1 MSSQVK
7 QTLVMIRANLFSL
20 PRRLSISVSMV
31 LSIALVVAVLVGFL
45 AMAKGFETALAS
57 AGSPLVAV
65 ILGGGTNQETGSDVP
80 ASAIRNIEAIGD
92 DIGVMRDNTGNMV
105 LSRELVVP
113 VEVRQLPGDTSK
125 TLALRGMD
133 VQGAEIR
140 DGIVLSFGRMF
151 RPGTR
156 EIVVGN
162 RLAKN
167 FPGLDIGNVIR
178 LGSVQWTVTGH
189 FSAHGSAFESE
200 IWGDLDTVRAAFDR
214 QGEVQSLRLRLKDPA
229 SLASLNNRL
238 KTITITPLVAVSEAS
253 LYAAQSGHVSHLIR
267 VFGWPLTLLMAIGAT
282 VGALN
287 TMMSS
292 VSNRT
297 IEIATVR
304 ALGFS
309 RLSAF
314 LATWFE
320 AILLA
325 AIGAAVGV
333 LTSWL
338 IFDGWQAS
346 TVGANNTNI
355 GFALTVTP
363 GIMITAGLL
372 SLAIGLVGGAF
383 PALVATRLP
392 LTAALRTRT

>member
-20 PRRLSISVSMV
+20 PRRLSISLSMV

-140 DGIVLSFGRMF
+140 DGIALSFGRMF

-162 RLAKN
+162 DLARR

-320 AILLA
+320 AIILA

>member
-140 DGIVLSFGRMF
+140 DGIALSFGRMF

>member
-65 ILGGGTNQETGSDVP
+65 ILGGGTNQETGSDIP
-80 ASAIRNIEAIGD
+80 ASAIRNIEAISD
-92 DIGVMRDNTGNMV
+92 DIGVVRDNTGNLV

-113 VEVRQLPGDTSK
+113 VEVSQLPGDTSK

-133 VQGAEIR
+133 VQGSEIR
-140 DGIVLSFGRMF
+140 DGIALSFGRMF

-162 RLAKN
+162 DLARR

-200 IWGDLDTVRAAFDR
+200 IWANLDTVRAAFDR

-267 VFGWPLTLLMAIGAT
+267 VFGWPLTLLMAIGTT

-320 AILLA
+320 AIILA

>member
-92 DIGVMRDNTGNMV
+92 DIGVMRDNTGNMG

-113 VEVRQLPGDTSK
+113 VEVSQLPGDTSK

-140 DGIVLSFGRMF
+140 DGIALSFGRMF

-162 RLAKN
+162 DLARR

-200 IWGDLDTVRAAFDR
+200 IWANLDTVRAAFDR

-346 TVGANNTNI
+346 TVGANNTDI

>member
-140 DGIVLSFGRMF
+140 DGIALSFGRMF

-162 RLAKN
+162 DLARR

-200 IWGDLDTVRAAFDR
+200 IWANLDTVRAAFDR

-320 AILLA
+320 AIILA